1 MSNKNVPQI
10 RFKGF
15 DEDWEEKK
23 IEDVYKRSIEKNDLT
38 YREKD
43 IISVANLYYK
53 PEVKVSS
60 KEYLLSYNVFKLGD
74 IAFEGNK
81 SKDFSH
87 GRFVENTI
95 GDGIVSHVFDV
106 YRPIIPYDI
115 QYWKYAIN
123 NENVMRSLLIR
134 CTKSATMMSAL
145 VASDFL
151 KQKINVPNL
160 SEQSQIGT
168 LFCSLDKQISCS
180 EAKLDKLRT
189 IKKTLLKKMFAA
201 SEENIPQIRFKGFE
215 GAWEEKKLGEIMTEF
230 AYGLNAAAKP
240 YDGNNKYLRIT
251 DIDEKTRNFDISDL
265 SSPNCDLNKSDSYL
279 LKDGDIVF
287 ARTGA
292 SVGKTYIYKNSD
304 GKVYYA
310 GFLIKSSTKGD
321 INPNFVFQKTLTK
334 QYFDYIRLISQRSG
348 QPGVN
353 AQELSEFIFLI
364 PNSCEE
370 QSKIA
375 KIFSSLDKQISNQE
389 QKIEKLKAIKKTLL
403 KKMFV

>member
-1 MSNKNVPQI
+1 MAKKYIPQI

-15 DEDWEEKK
+15 EGEWEEKK

-81 SKDFSH
+81 STDFSH

-180 EAKLDKLRT
+180 EEKLDKLRV
-189 IKKTLLKKMFAA
+189 IKKTLLKKMFA
-201 SEENIPQIRFKGFE
+201 SQGEKTPQIRFKGFE
-215 GAWEEKKLGEIMTEF
+215 GEWEEN
-230 AYGLNAAAKP
+230 ALNNWIEPSKEK
-240 YDGNNKYLRIT
+240 NIENKYSKN
-251 DIDEKTRNFDISDL
+251 DVL
-265 SSPNCDLNKSDSYL
+265 SVSGDYGVVNQIEFQGRSFAGVSVSNYGVLHTN
-279 LKDGDIVF
+279 DIVYTKSPLK
-287 ARTGA
+287 ANPYGIIKTNIGQTGIVSTLYA
-292 SVGKTYIYKNSD
+292 IYKSKENVEPIFVQKYFEFD
-304 GKVYYA
+304 NRLNLYLRPLVRKGAKNDMKVSSEDA
-310 GFLIKSSTKGD
+310 IKG
-321 INPNFVFQKTLTK
+321 NV
-334 QYFDYIRLISQRSG
+334 
-348 QPGVN
+348 
-353 AQELSEFIFLI
+353 IF
-364 PNSCEE
+364 PKKEE
-370 QSKIA
+370 QSKIS
-375 KIFSSLDKQISNQE
+375 KFFQILDKQISCQE
-389 QKIEKLKAIKKTLL
+389 RKTENLKAIKKTLL

>member
-201 SEENIPQIRFKGFE
+201 SEENIPQIRFKGFDGE
-215 GAWEEKKLGEIMTEF
+215 WEEKLLGEIGTINSGCDYKHLNRGIIPVYGTGGYMTSVDKALSYTKDAIGIGRKGTIDNPYILKAPF
-230 AYGLNAAAKP
+230 WTVDTLFYVFPKDNINLNFLFNLYCKVDWRSKNEASGVPSLSK
-240 YDGNNKYLRIT
+240 GIINNVCI
-251 DIDEKTRNFDISDL
+251 KT
-265 SSPNCDLNKSDSYL
+265 
-279 LKDGDIVF
+279 
-287 ARTGA
+287 A
-292 SVGKTYIYKNSD
+292 S
-304 GKVYYA
+304 
-310 GFLIKSSTKGD
+310 
-321 INPNFVFQKTLTK
+321 
-334 QYFDYIRLISQRSG
+334 
-348 QPGVN
+348 
-353 AQELSEFIFLI
+353 LSE
-364 PNSCEE
+364 
-370 QSKIA
+370 QSRIA
-375 KIFSSLDKQISNQE
+375 SLFTSLDKQISLQE
-389 QKIEKLKAIKKTLL
+389 QKIEKLKAVKKTLL